1 MTAKT
6 FIPGKDA
13 ALEDSIVRLRAS
25 IEALG
30 FHIEEARWLNPA
42 PYIWSVHIHDR
53 DCAQVFSNGKGASP
67 EAALASAYG
76 ELIERLS
83 TRYLWADFYLAPV
96 MADMGHV
103 HQADEQWLPAADSL
117 PDHVLDER
125 TRALYDTEGKLTLA
139 MLEDIN
145 GGNTGKGACFLPYTR
160 LSDGKTVLF
169 PVNLIANQFVSNGM
183 SAGNTRDEALVQGL
197 SEIFERA
204 VKQRILRDAI
214 TLPEVPE
221 ALLAERFPH
230 IRKGM
235 KALTA
240 SGYPVRAL
248 DASLGGRYPVMCVLL
263 QNPQDGGVYASF
275 GAHPR
280 LEVALER
287 ALTELLQGRALDEL
301 EGFPAPT
308 ADMAMVEDPHNMEL
322 HFIDSSGYV
331 SWALLGDVPDVPFF
345 DWNDNRDNKALSQ
358 SLIELLADEGHEV
371 YLAEYTSLGAYACRI
386 LVPGFSDIYLPD
398 ELYWNNNNQV
408 LPFRRTLMA
417 LPLASNESLEAVL
430 EGLEQNAVNDQ
441 LRVLEW
447 MGIVGDKGTPW
458 AMLRVGE
465 LKLWLMLA
473 LGLLDDASEQLPM
486 ILASGDLNNERRR
499 LLCAVRDVLDLT
511 LCDAPLDDYHRALE
525 AYHGSDR
532 LAQAITLINGE
543 TRFPAL
549 DVLDPD
555 TPTAAHGRLLD
566 AYRKVLKGQ
575 AIDHKV

>member
-13 ALEDSIVRLRAS
+13 ALEDSIQRLRAS

-42 PYIWSVHIHDR
+42 PYIWSVHIRDR
-53 DCAQVFSNGKGASP
+53 DCPQVFSNGKGASR

-76 ELIERLS
+76 EMIERLS
-83 TRYLWADFYLAPV
+83 TRYLWADFNLAPA
-96 MADMGHV
+96 MTQFGFV
-103 HQADEQWLPAADSL
+103 HQQDEQWLPASDTL
-117 PDHVLDER
+117 PEQVLDAR
-125 TRALYDTEGKLTLA
+125 TRGLYDPEGKLMLS
-139 MLEDIN
+139 MLEDMN
-145 GGNTGKGACFLPYTR
+145 GGDTGKGVCLLPYTR
-160 LSDGKTVLF
+160 QSDGETVMF

-204 VKQRILRDAI
+204 IKQRILREAI
-214 TLPEVPE
+214 TLPEVPDS
-221 ALLAERFPH
+221 LLAERFPH
-230 IRKGM
+230 IREGLQ
-235 KALTA
+235 ALNA

-248 DASLGGRYPVMCVLL
+248 DASLGGRYPVMCVVL

-280 LEVALER
+280 FEVALER

-308 ADMAMVEDPHNMEL
+308 TNMDLVEDPHNMEL

-331 SWALLGDVPDVPFF
+331 SWALLGDEPDYDFA
-345 DWNDNRDNKALSQ
+345 DWNDDRDNEALSTA
-358 SLIELLADEGHEV
+358 LIDLLAEEGYDV
-371 YLAEYTSLGAYACRI
+371 YLAEYTALGAYACRI

-398 ELYWNNNNQV
+398 ELYWNNNNQA
-408 LPFRRTLMA
+408 LPFRQTLMN
-417 LPLASNESLEAVL
+417 LPTASDDELDAVL

-447 MGIVGDKGTPW
+447 IGIVGDKGTPW
-458 AMLRVGE
+458 ASLRISE

-473 LGLLDDASEQLPM
+473 LGLQDEASDQVAMVLG
-486 ILASGDLNNERRR
+486 SGDVDTERSQ
-499 LLCAVRDVLDLT
+499 LLCAVRDVLELVS
-511 LCDAPLDDYHRALE
+511 CDAELAHYQRALVG
-525 AYHGSDR
+525 YHGEAR
-532 LAQAITLINGE
+532 LEQAISLVTGE
-543 TRFPAL
+543 QRFPGLTAL
-549 DVLDPD
+549 DA
-555 TPTAAHGRLLD
+555 TAPTAAHQRLLEGY
-566 AYRKVLKGQ
+566 AKVLKGQ
-575 AIDHKV
+575 QAAA